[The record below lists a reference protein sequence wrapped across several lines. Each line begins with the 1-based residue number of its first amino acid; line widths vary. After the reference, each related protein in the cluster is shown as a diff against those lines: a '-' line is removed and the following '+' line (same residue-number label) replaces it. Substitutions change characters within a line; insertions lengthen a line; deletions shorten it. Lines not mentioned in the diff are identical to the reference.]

1 MKWIIPNIIT
11 FTTLIKQNKENKMD
25 NIVTFNT
32 LINKINIKSN
42 IIPEKYEQTQLK
54 IQQICLG

>member
-1 MKWIIPNIIT
+1 
-11 FTTLIKQNKENKMD
+11 MD

-54 IQQICLG
+54 I